1 MIYPSIDNL
10 MEKVDSKYKL
20 VTVAAKRARKLQEKS
35 PLLIDKPVSHK
46 FVGKALEEI
55 SAGELTVRVDEALT
69 LEEEAEEMRK

>member
-1 MIYPSIDNL
+1 MLYPSIDNL

-46 FVGKALEEI
+46 FVGRALEEI
-55 SAGELTVRVDEALT
+55 SAGELRVRVDLSST
-69 LEEEAEEMRK
+69 LDEETEKMNQ